1 MNVQAKNNRNLG
13 IDLLRALAMFF
24 VIIFHLVGQGGLV
37 GHADPG
43 SVKFWTLSAVQIL
56 TICCVNL
63 YGITTGYLMCDK
75 PFRLSRVTK
84 LWATTVFWSVAVS
97 CVLFAVFPATRTFE
111 EIVSMFLPI
120 LRGRYWFFTAYFV
133 VMMLSPALNL
143 LIRSLTK
150 GQYRLLLAAL
160 FLIFGVIPVGSLGY
174 DVLRISAGHH
184 FSWMI
189 VLYIIGGY
197 LRRFPVG
204 NGENTHRW
212 LLGYVLFAAVHLLYK
227 FTVTAVGFNGVAG
240 LLLTYPSPLVVGQAV
255 CLFLYFRDVG
265 AKISTDCIAG
275 KLIKFVAPGI
285 YSVYVIHVH
294 PKVYWNADII
304 ALFRSWDD
312 WNTVTVCVAMVGTA
326 AVLFAV
332 CVCLD
337 ALRQLLF
344 RRLGVD
350 RAVEKLSDR
359 IEIKAR
365 TLMGDGKENEHET
378 ASD

>member
-1 MNVQAKNNRNLG
+1 MNVRGKNSRNLG

-24 VIIFHLVGQGGLV
+24 VIIWHLVGQGGLLA
-37 GHADPG
+37 HSEPG
-43 SVKFWTLSAVQIL
+43 YAKFWTLSAVQIL

-63 YGITTGYLMCDK
+63 YGLTTGYLMCDK
-75 PFRLSRVTK
+75 PFRLSRVVK

-97 CVLFAVFPATRTFE
+97 CVLFVVFPATRTFE

-150 GQYRLLLAAL
+150 GQFRLLLAAL

-174 DVLRISAGHH
+174 DVLRISTGHH

-189 VLYIIGGY
+189 VLYMIGGY
-197 LRRFPVG
+197 LRKNDSRGGTTNPL
-204 NGENTHRW
+204 RY
-212 LLGYVLFAAVHLLYK
+212 LLGCFLFAAAHLLYK
-227 FTVTAVGFNGVAG
+227 FAMTAVGLTGFAG
-240 LLLTYPSPLVVGQAV
+240 LFLTYPSPLVVGESI
-255 CLFLYFRDVG
+255 CLFLHFKEAFAG
-265 AKISTDCIAG
+265 ISEKGMWG
-275 KLIKFVAPGI
+275 KLIRFAAPGV

-304 ALFRSWDD
+304 GLFRLWDD
-312 WNTVTVCVAMVGTA
+312 WNVLTVCVAMVGTA
-326 AVLFAV
+326 AALFAV

-337 ALRQLLF
+337 ALRQRLF
-344 RRLGVD
+344 RSLGID
-350 RAVEKLSDR
+350 RAIENLSNR
-359 IEIKAR
+359 IENKVR
-365 TLMGDGKENEHET
+365 TLLGD
-378 ASD
+378 